1 MFGGANQVTGICGCL
16 VAKAIS
22 WSSRR
27 QEPGQHSLWG
37 DVDTLRGEVAITCP
51 PGRVWGWELLWQAAH
66 LQIDACA
73 HPRVKREWAISS
85 LEQEALPAEF
95 VLHMKGGELSQC
107 PKRPQR
113 VKRNMRGCH
122 VSQGQ
127 HQRSSNH

>member
-1 MFGGANQVTGICGCL
+1 MVGQIRSPGSAAASWLKQSAGAPGDRSEDSTHCGGMWAP
-16 VAKAIS
+16 S
-22 WSSRR
+22 
-27 QEPGQHSLWG
+27 E
-37 DVDTLRGEVAITCP
+37 GEVAITCP

-73 HPRVKREWAISS
+73 HPGVKREWAISS

-95 VLHMKGGELSQC
+95 VLRMKGGELSQC

-113 VKRNMRGCH
+113 GKRNMRGCH